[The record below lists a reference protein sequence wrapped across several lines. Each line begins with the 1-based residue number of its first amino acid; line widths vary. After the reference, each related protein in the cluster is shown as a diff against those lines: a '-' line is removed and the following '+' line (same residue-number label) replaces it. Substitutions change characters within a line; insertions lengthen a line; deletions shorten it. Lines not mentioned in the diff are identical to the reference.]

1 MKKQIILLG
10 MMIIILFALNLVMGS
25 VRIPVGDVIGIL
37 MGDDS
42 AKPSWRYIILES
54 RLPQAITATLCD
66 NSY

>member
-37 MGDDS
+37 MG
-42 AKPSWRYIILES
+42 AVLIAVVPAVERGIKKW
-54 RLPQAITATLCD
+54 TT
-66 NSY
+66 